1 VAILFDGGPLMALAR
16 TPEALAAI
24 LFYFVTISPSFQRA
38 ASLLDSIYILA
49 GFTAFSLTH
58 LVKPK

>member
-1 VAILFDGGPLMALAR
+1 LFDDGPLMALAR
-16 TPEALAAI
+16 APGVLAGI
-24 LFYFVTISPSFQRA
+24 LFYFVTISSSLHLAPSF
-38 ASLLDSIYILA
+38 LFSIYILS

>member
-1 VAILFDGGPLMALAR
+1 LFDGGPLMALAR
-16 TPEALAAI
+16 ATGAQTGI
-24 LFYFVTISPSFQRA
+24 QFYFVTISSSFYRAPSF
-38 ASLLDSIYILA
+38 LDSIYILA

>member
-1 VAILFDGGPLMALAR
+1 MALAR
-16 TPEALAAI
+16 PAGALAGI
-24 LFYFVTISPSFQRA
+24 LFYFVTISSSFHQA
-38 ASLLDSIYILA
+38 ASVLVSIYILS

>member
-1 VAILFDGGPLMALAR
+1 LFDGEPLMAPVRA
-16 TPEALAAI
+16 PEAPAGI
-24 LFYFVTISPSFQRA
+24 QFYFVTISSSFCRA
-38 ASLLDSIYILA
+38 PPFLCSIYILS

>member
-1 VAILFDGGPLMALAR
+1 MALACA
-16 TPEALAAI
+16 PEALAGI
-24 LFYFVTISPSFQRA
+24 LFYFVTISSSFHLAPSF
-38 ASLLDSIYILA
+38 LDSIYILS